1 MASTEPHLDRPDR
14 DLDRAAECGLGRAE
28 ADRAYRYRAH
38 PADAN
43 KINRADAN
51 QIDLERSQP
60 GLGTDPRTS
69 WRHDRASW
77 RHEPTVDCR
86 RPSTSRVY
94 DYFLGGSNHF
104 PVDRELAA
112 RLSAT
117 LPDIDAIMRE
127 NRAFMRRAVRFLLDA
142 GIQQFLDLGSGIPTD
157 DGHAGNV
164 HELARRRRDGGARV
178 VYVDLDPT
186 AVARSRV
193 VLAGNQD
200 ATIIQADLR
209 DPDTV
214 FDHPDTRRLLDL
226 ARPTAVLILGVLH
239 DIPDADDPPRII
251 GQIRERLA
259 PGSFLALSQGTVNS
273 RADTGGA
280 GTNAYNDGYARG
292 APRLSLRGRAQTL
305 ALLDGFELVAP
316 GLVFLEDW
324 RPYLDDDADRLTSP
338 ARAAGATP
346 GFRAALAG
354 IGMR

>member
-1 MASTEPHLDRPDR
+1 MASVEPHLDRPDR
-14 DLDRAAECGLGRAE
+14 
-28 ADRAYRYRAH
+28 
-38 PADAN
+38 
-43 KINRADAN
+43 
-51 QIDLERSQP
+51 
-60 GLGTDPRTS
+60 
-69 WRHDRASW
+69 
-77 RHEPTVDCR
+77 R

-104 PVDRELAA
+104 AVDRELAA

-142 GIQQFLDLGSGIPTD
+142 GISQFLDLGSGIPTD
-157 DGHAGNV
+157 DGRAGNV
-164 HELARRRRDGGARV
+164 HELARRRRRDRGGGGGGGGGGGRGGGGGGTRVAYGEGGGGARV

-193 VLAGNQD
+193 VLAGDQD
-200 ATIIQADLR
+200 ATIVQADLR

-226 ARPTAVLILGVLH
+226 TRPIAVLILGVLH
-239 DIPDADDPPRII
+239 DIPDTDDPPRII
-251 GQIRERLA
+251 ARIRERLA
-259 PGSFLALSQGTVNS
+259 PGSFLALSQGAVNS

-280 GTNAYNDGYARG
+280 VTNAYDDGYARG
-292 APRLSLRGRAQTL
+292 APRLTLRGHAQTL
-305 ALLDGFELVAP
+305 ALFDGFELVAP

-324 RPYLDDDADRLTSP
+324 RPYLDDDADRLASP
-338 ARAAGATP
+338 ARATGATS